1 MSQFEKRVFDQ
12 LRQLV
17 GTPSVSS
24 TDPGWDQGNRAV
36 IDLLAGW
43 LADMGF
49 QVEIQNVT
57 SGGNKAN
64 LVATLGTGPGGLVL
78 AGHSD
83 TVPFDEGRW
92 QSNPL
97 ELTERD
103 NRLYGLGSTDM
114 KGFFP
119 LAIAA
124 ASAFTADDLQQP
136 LILLATADE
145 ESSMDGAK
153 KLVAAGRPKARAAII
168 GEPTSLVPVRMHKGI
183 MMESIKVTGRAGHS
197 SNPELGNSAL
207 DGMHAVMGDLMTYR
221 KELAARF
228 SNDFFQVAFPTL
240 NLGCIHGGDS
250 PNRICGKAEMHFD
263 LRMTPGGDNA
273 TVRAEIEQ
281 RMQTLAAQRGL
292 DIELHSLIDPIGP
305 FDQGAQSELV
315 VLAEKLT
322 GHTAEAVAFATE
334 APFMQQLGME
344 TIVMGPGSI
353 DRAHQPNEYLE
364 LEQIQP
370 CIALLQQCIR
380 HYCL

>member
-1 MSQFEKRVFDQ
+1 MSQFEKRIFDQ

-24 TDPGWDQGNRAV
+24 TDPKWDQGNRAV
-36 IDLLAGW
+36 IDLLAAW

-49 QVEIQNVT
+49 EIEIQAVT
-57 SGGNKAN
+57 PDGKKAN
-64 LVATLGTGPGGLVL
+64 LIATLGSGPGGLVL
-78 AGHSD
+78 AGHTD

-92 QSNPL
+92 QSDPL
-97 ELTERD
+97 ALTERD
-103 NRLYGLGSTDM
+103 NRLYGLGSADM

-124 ASAFTADDLQQP
+124 ASAFTADALKQP

-145 ESSMDGAK
+145 ESSMNGARQ
-153 KLVAAGRPKARAAII
+153 LAAAGRPKARAAII

-183 MMESIKVTGRAGHS
+183 MMQAVRVTGRAGHS
-197 SNPELGNSAL
+197 SNPQLGNSAL
-207 DGMHAVMGDLMTYR
+207 EGMHAVISDLMTYR
-221 KELAARF
+221 GELAARY
-228 SNDFFQVAFPTL
+228 SNDFFHIAAPTL
-240 NLGCIHGGDS
+240 NFGCIHGGDS
-250 PNRICGKAEMHFD
+250 PNRICGKAELHFD
-263 LRMTPGGDNA
+263 LRLTPGGDNA
-273 TVRAEIEQ
+273 AVRAELDQ
-281 RMQTLAAQRGL
+281 RMQMLALQRGL
-292 DIELHSLIDPIGP
+292 EIELRPLIEAIGP
-305 FDQGAQSELV
+305 FEEAAHSELV
-315 VLAEKLT
+315 LLAEKLT
-322 GHTAEAVAFATE
+322 GHSAEAVAFATE
-334 APFMQQLGME
+334 APFLQQLGME